1 MLLYYLIIIL
11 PVMAVLSLLIYLP
24 YALWRRRRIG
34 ARPMIR
40 HLVLYALIGAVL
52 SLLYLTI
59 FIDGLSLDFS
69 PDYHLLNLTPFAWI
83 WEPYTMGTASMV
95 RQLVLNVL
103 MLVPL
108 GILLPMA
115 CPRLRRGWRTVL
127 CICLLIVGIETLQYF
142 IGRSCD
148 VDDLIMNT
156 AGGIIGWG
164 LFAGANRLWKGR
176 RWWQNALGQPLQ

>member
-1 MLLYYLIIIL
+1 MLLYYLIVIL

-24 YALWRRRRIG
+24 VALWRRRQMG

-40 HLVLYALIGAVL
+40 HLVLYALTGAVL

-59 FIDGLSLDFS
+59 FIDGLALDFS

-83 WEPYTMGTASMV
+83 WEPYTMGTAHMV
-95 RQLVLNVL
+95 RQLALNVL

-127 CICLLIVGIETLQYF
+127 CIFLLIIGIETLQYF

-156 AGGIIGWG
+156 VGGLIGWG
-164 LFAGANRLWKGR
+164 LFAGADRLWKGR
-176 RWWQNALGQPLQ
+176 PWWQNALGNSPK

>member
-1 MLLYYLIIIL
+1 MLLYYLIVIL
-11 PVMAVLSLLIYLP
+11 PVMAVLSLLVYLP
-24 YALWRRRRIG
+24 FYLVGRRRWG
-34 ARPMIR
+34 KRPLIR

-59 FIDGLSLDFS
+59 FIDGLALDFS
-69 PDYHLLNLTPFAWI
+69 PGYHLLNLIPFNWI
-83 WEPYTMGTASMV
+83 WTPYTMGAAHMA
-95 RQLVLNVL
+95 RQLLLNVL

-115 CPRLRRGWRTVL
+115 FPRLRKGCRTVL
-127 CICLLIVGIETLQYF
+127 CIFLLIVGIETLQYF

-156 AGGIIGWG
+156 AGGLIGWG
-164 LFAGANRLWKGR
+164 AFAGANRLWKDKP
-176 RWWQNALGQPLQ
+176 WWQNALGQQSK

>member
-59 FIDGLSLDFS
+59 FIDGLALDFS
-69 PDYHLLNLTPFAWI
+69 PDYHMLNLTPFAWI

-108 GILLPMA
+108 GFLLPMA
-115 CPRLRRGWRTVL
+115 CPRLRRGWKTVL

-156 AGGIIGWG
+156 AGGLIGWG

-176 RWWQNALGQPLQ
+176 RWWQNALGQLLQ

>member
-59 FIDGLSLDFS
+59 FIDGLALDFS